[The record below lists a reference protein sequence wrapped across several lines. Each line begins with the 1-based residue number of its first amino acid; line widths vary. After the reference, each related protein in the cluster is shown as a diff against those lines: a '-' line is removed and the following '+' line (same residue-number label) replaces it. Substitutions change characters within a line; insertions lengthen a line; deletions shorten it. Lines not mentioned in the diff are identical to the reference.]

1 MLPALTSLRFV
12 AALLVFTWHCV
23 PTRRMSVVFSL
34 GYTGVAFFFLLS
46 GFILTYSYRDAF
58 CDRLRCEAI
67 RAFYAARVAR
77 VYPLHLVMMPPMIA
91 CLVYLGSN
99 PLWSGVDIQTRLH
112 AVAAQALLVQS
123 WIPVTAIYFGVNG
136 PAWSISV
143 EAFFYAVFPFAAF
156 VLLRVFR
163 ASPPHHVLACAVAI
177 CAAQMA
183 LLWPQHATVDDWRW
197 YVFPP
202 ARLTDFVVGM
212 LLAIAYLRV
221 TTRAQAVLC
230 LTRRDQAAPP
240 GRTRTGLRPASVEI
254 LAVAAVVLALY
265 VSPFVPLSLRFSAWV
280 MPAWGVLILTFAR
293 RQGAVSRL
301 LSHPV
306 FVRLGEVSFA
316 FYLCHIA
323 VMSLLGRVLDSAST
337 PFVPV
342 ALAST
347 LLVSFAFHHG
357 VEVPL
362 RTRVRALLLRRP
374 VRRARSSAGSRTSDG
389 ARTMLAA
396 GGEA

>member
-1 MLPALTSLRFV
+1 MTQGRDLPPALARRQDALPALTSLRFV

-23 PTRRMSVVFSL
+23 PTRRVSVVFSL

-46 GFILTYSYRDAF
+46 GFILTYTYHGAF
-58 CDRLRCEAI
+58 GDRLRPDAI

-77 VYPLHLVMMPPMIA
+77 VYPLHLAIMPLTVA

-99 PLWSGVDIQTRLH
+99 PLWSGVDAQTRLH

-143 EAFFYAVFPFAAF
+143 EAFFYAVFPLAGF

-163 ASPPHHVLACAVAI
+163 AAPRCAVLAIAGAI

-202 ARLTDFVVGM
+202 SRLADFLVGM
-212 LLAIAYLRV
+212 LLAIAYLRPADRV
-221 TTRAQAVLC
+221 RAVQTPTRA
-230 LTRRDQAAPP
+230 RAALQS
-240 GRTRTGLRPASVEI
+240 TSVEI
-254 LAVAAVVLALY
+254 IAVGAVALAVY

-280 MPAWGVLILTFAR
+280 MPAWGFLILTFAR
-293 RQGAVSRL
+293 QRGALSRML
-301 LSHPV
+301 AHPV
-306 FVRLGEVSFA
+306 LVRFGEVSFA

-323 VMSLLGRVLDSAST
+323 VMSLLGRVLAPGSAS
-337 PFVPV
+337 FVPV
-342 ALAST
+342 ALAGT
-347 LLVSFAFHHG
+347 LLMSFALHHG

-362 RTRVRALLLRRP
+362 RPRVRALLLRP
-374 VRRARSSAGSRTSDG
+374 VHRARGAGDTAIVLG
-389 ARTMLAA
+389 AA
-396 GGEA
+396 EA